1 MDYEVTIVETVEE
14 EVPVTE
20 EETTET
26 PQEGITGAAAAD
38 NGETAGSTT
47 KKVTRTVER
56 TEERT
61 ITRDLTFTPEN

>member
-14 EVPVTE
+14 EVPVTDGE
-20 EETTET
+20 I
-26 PQEGITGAAAAD
+26 PQEGNSGADAAD
-38 NGETAGSTT
+38 VNEGQSGT

>member
-1 MDYEVTIVETVEE
+1 METVEE

-26 PQEGITGAAAAD
+26 PQEGIT
-38 NGETAGSTT
+38 TAVPENSESTGGT